1 MLRKL
6 IVPTLAILAA
16 LPAVTVTVPAN
27 ARNVPLRS
35 FESALAAQPSAS
47 AALTGWCAAQ
57 AIANPPT
64 ITAERVGQPFPGSAA
79 PIRQLLAVPAQEPVT
94 HRTVQL
100 KCGGTALS
108 VAYNWYVP
116 SRLTPEM
123 NTALETGD
131 TPFGTVVAPL
141 QFTRQTLA
149 RVRGAM
155 TGCPKDSV
163 LSHLA
168 VLKLPDGRA
177 ISVVIE
183 CYTRANLQPPG

>member
-1 MLRKL
+1 MLRNL
-6 IVPTLAILAA
+6 SLPVLTALVL
-16 LPAVTVTVPAN
+16 LPAAADARTVS
-27 ARNVPLRS
+27 LRS

-47 AALTGWCAAQ
+47 AALTSWCATQ
-57 AIANPPT
+57 AIADPAT
-64 ITAERVGQPFPGSAA
+64 ITAERVDLPFPGSTAA
-79 PIRQLLAVPAQEPVT
+79 IRQLLAVTDAEDVT
-94 HRTVQL
+94 HRTVDL
-100 KCGGTALS
+100 KCGGTTLS

-123 NTALETGD
+123 NAALASGNM
-131 TPFGTVVAPL
+131 PFGTVIAPL

-155 TGCPKDSV
+155 NGCPKASV

-168 VLKLPDGRA
+168 LLKLPDGRA